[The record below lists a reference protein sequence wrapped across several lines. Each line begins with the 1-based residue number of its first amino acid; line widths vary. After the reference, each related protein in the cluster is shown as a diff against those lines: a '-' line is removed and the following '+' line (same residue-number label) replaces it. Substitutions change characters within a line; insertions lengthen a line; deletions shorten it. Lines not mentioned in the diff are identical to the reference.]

1 MAVKNTIN
9 LKTYPVLSLLFPHTC
24 ASCQSDLLER
34 DSEVCGPC
42 LLDLPETG
50 FTGLPDNPVEK
61 LFWGRL
67 PLRSASSLYYFNKG
81 GAIQKL
87 LHEIKYKG
95 NRALA
100 IQLGKNLGK
109 AIAQYHAP
117 GSVDAL
123 IPLPLFPKK
132 ERQRGYNQAQLISE
146 GISLVTGLPVLT
158 DVIIRPEH
166 TETQTKKGRLER
178 WKNIDGKFELKDP
191 DAIKG
196 KTLMLVDDVVTTGAT
211 LDSCGQE
218 LFKAGNINLHIAVLC
233 MAGS

>member
-1 MAVKNTIN
+1 M
-9 LKTYPVLSLLFPHTC
+9 LSLLFPHTC

-34 DSEVCGPC
+34 DSEICGSC

-109 AIAQYHAP
+109 AIAQFHTP
-117 GSVDAL
+117 GSLDAL

-146 GISLVTGLPVLT
+146 GISLVTGLPVLN

-178 WKNIDGKFELKDP
+178 WKNIDGKFDLKDP
-191 DAIKG
+191 AAIKG
-196 KTLMLVDDVVTTGAT
+196 KSLLLVDDVVTTGAT

-218 LFKAGNINLHIAVLC
+218 LLKAGNIHLHIAVLC
-233 MAGS
+233 IAGS

>member
-1 MAVKNTIN
+1 M
-9 LKTYPVLSLLFPHTC
+9 LSLLFPHTC

-67 PLRSASSLYYFNKG
+67 PLQSASSLYYFNKG